1 MRTVTA
7 SSLRG
12 KLKYFLDLVSDSY
25 ETLIIPRNDEDDA
38 VVLMRLSEYNALMET
53 NYLNSTY
60 NNKEAL
66 QNAKKQADEGD
77 VIEVDI

>member
-1 MRTVTA
+1 
-7 SSLRG
+7 LRE

-25 ETLIIPRNDEDDA
+25 ETLIILRSSEDDA

-60 NNKEAL
+60 NNTQAL
-66 QNAKKQADEGD
+66 QKAIKQVDEGD
-77 VIEVDI
+77 VVKVDI